1 MYIVSFLFSMAFF
14 FLALDVP
21 FLTIMLVWLLRS
33 WKLQQLELLG
43 LDEKGE
49 TAQHQPSSAV
59 EQATAAPRRLG
70 GLLAYLDNMVVI
82 KKV

>member
-1 MYIVSFLFSMAFF
+1 MV
-14 FLALDVP
+14 
-21 FLTIMLVWLLRS
+21 VWLLRS

-49 TAQHQPSSAV
+49 TAQHQGSSAV
-59 EQATAAPRRLG
+59 EQPPVAPRRLG
-70 GLLAYLDNMVVI
+70 GLLAYVGSMAVV